1 MINATRGGIAVFGV
15 AVLCGP
21 LYTVDSYSV
30 VSNLI
35 SELGAQHTPNNFI
48 MVAAFIVLGGG
59 IFFDGMRRLRPD
71 VLPLMLF
78 GLAMTVVG
86 IFPHKPLDS
95 SLSFNVLYH
104 NLHGITASV
113 AGTLIT
119 IGFIWQGIRTN
130 GIQRIICFYLAGV
143 ALIFPLL
150 MLRFPDYQGLIQRIM
165 YLQILG
171 WMWIYYPLIL
181 DGQPLHVAFSSS
193 TRSPDH

>member
-1 MINATRGGIAVFGV
+1 MISATRSGIAVFGV

-21 LYTVDSYSV
+21 LYTVDGYSV

-35 SELGAQHTPNNFI
+35 SELGAQHTANNFI

-59 IFFDGMRRLRPD
+59 IFFDGMRRFRPD

-119 IGFIWQGIRTN
+119 IGLIWQGIRTK
-130 GIQRIICFYLAGV
+130 GVQRLICFYLAGV
-143 ALIFPLL
+143 GIIFPLL
-150 MLRFPDYQGLIQRIM
+150 MLRFPEYQGLVQRVM

-171 WMWIYYPLIL
+171 WMWVYYPLIL
-181 DGQPLHVAFSSS
+181 AGQQLHSAFSNSA
-193 TRSPDH
+193 RSQDQ